1 MPQALVN
8 GIKLHYQQIGQGPDI
23 VMVHGITGNLAIW
36 HLEIIPAFMNEYR
49 LTTYDLRGHG
59 YSDMPPTGYTTAD
72 HAEDLR
78 RLLESLDIERAHIV
92 GHSFGADISLHYTI
106 LYPERVDKLVLIEP
120 AIPALQ
126 YLRDRKDWVGWK
138 YWRDK
143 LASGGKSVPEDKW
156 HNPEYLVRASINLPK
171 VFGFRKGQQ
180 RRAAPLIRLMDTT
193 TAAVDYSA
201 TVGMSLD
208 KICRVPHP
216 TLVVYG
222 EDSVFM
228 GTYEYLR
235 DHLPNCTALLMPES
249 EHFGPLEQPE
259 FLMTHMREFLSA
271 DAASR

>member
-8 GIKLHYQQIGQGPDI
+8 GIKLHYQQIGHGPDI

-78 RLLESLDIERAHIV
+78 RLLDSLGIERAHLV

-106 LYPERVDKLVLIEP
+106 LYPERVDRLVLIEP

-126 YLRDRKDWVGWK
+126 FLRDRKDWVGWK

-143 LASGGKSVPEDKW
+143 LATGGESVPEDKW
-156 HNPEYLVRASINLPK
+156 HDPEYLVRASINLPK

-180 RRAAPLIRLMDTT
+180 RRAAPLIRLMNTT
-193 TAAVDYSA
+193 TAAVDYSEIA
-201 TVGMSLD
+201 GMSLD
-208 KICRVPHP
+208 KISRVRHP
-216 TLVVYG
+216 TLVIYG

-249 EHFGPLEQPE
+249 EHFGPLEQPQ
-259 FLMTHMREFLSA
+259 FLMKHMRAFFPAEPVP
-271 DAASR
+271 